1 MPIPLD
7 DQDAQELFK
16 SLLELAKVIV
26 SPQARDD
33 LDEPIRELKLPPDT
47 RQRVKKRLRSLER
60 FPARQKLSGQWEG
73 FRFVLGPWGWMLIV
87 FTFDE
92 ETDEVIV
99 ATIQDARS
107 STFVTADRR

>member
-1 MPIPLD
+1 M
-7 DQDAQELFK
+7 
-16 SLLELAKVIV
+16 AKVVV

-33 LDEPIRELKLPPDT
+33 LDELIRELNLPPDT

-60 FPARQKLSGQWEG
+60 FPTGQRLFDNWEG

-92 ETDEVIV
+92 KTDEVII

-107 STFVTADRR
+107 STSVTADRT

>member
-1 MPIPLD
+1 M
-7 DQDAQELFK
+7 
-16 SLLELAKVIV
+16 VV

-33 LDEPIRELKLPPDT
+33 LDDLVRELNLPPDT
-47 RQRVKKRLRSLER
+47 RRRVKKRLRSLER
-60 FPARQKLSGQWEG
+60 FPARQRLFGNWEG

-99 ATIQDARS
+99 ATIQDARA
-107 STFVTADRR
+107 STSVTADRT